1 MEGFIVFTRSRVLM
15 ACTFEMFLA
24 DVRNFC
30 GAEFVC
36 AKLYIFIAATS
47 HKSVV
52 FLAGAAR
59 FHTPMLMWGI
69 ECNGET
75 YQ

>member
-30 GAEFVC
+30 GAEFVQSC
-36 AKLYIFIAATS
+36 TYLLQQLHTS
-47 HKSVV
+47 
-52 FLAGAAR
+52 R
-59 FHTPMLMWGI
+59 
-69 ECNGET
+69 
-75 YQ
+75 